1 MYLQMERVF
10 AQEKEIIM
18 ADSVKK
24 ILLVEDDRQLSDL
37 VTDFLTSEGYHV
49 KQEFRGDT
57 VAKRVE
63 LFSPDLIIL
72 DIMLPGKDGFAVC
85 RDLRPTFL
93 GPILM
98 LTAKGTDF
106 DQVLGLEIGADDYVI
121 KPVEPRVLLARIT
134 ALLRRG
140 ELPNQSQ
147 EVGEIACGNL
157 YINRASRK
165 VTLKD
170 DNVDLTSQEFDLLWL
185 LAKKAGEVQNRDYIY
200 KAVVGREYDGL
211 DRSVDVRI
219 SRLRKKLFDDTET
232 PFRIKTI
239 WGQGYLFVPDA
250 WN

>member
-1 MYLQMERVF
+1 MS
-10 AQEKEIIM
+10 EKNS
-18 ADSVKK
+18 SVKK
-24 ILLVEDDRQLSDL
+24 VLLVEDDRQLSNL
-37 VTDFLTSEGYHV
+37 VTDFLESEGYHV

-63 LFSPDLIIL
+63 LFTPDIILL
-72 DIMLPGKDGFAVC
+72 DIMLPGKDGFTVC
-85 RDLRPTFL
+85 KELRPTYK

-121 KPVEPRVLLARIT
+121 KPVEPRVLLARVT

-140 ELPNQSQ
+140 ELPQ
-147 EVGEIACGNL
+147 EGGNDKAELTIGKL
-157 YINRASRK
+157 YINKGSRH
-165 VTLKD
+165 VTLHD
-170 DNVDLTSQEFDLLWL
+170 EVIELTSQEFDLLWL
-185 LAKKAGEVQNRDYIY
+185 LASKSGTVQNRDYIY

-219 SRLRKKLFDDTET
+219 SRLRKKLLDSTET

-250 WN
+250 WE

>member
-1 MYLQMERVF
+1 MS
-10 AQEKEIIM
+10 
-18 ADSVKK
+18 SVRK

-37 VTDFLTSEGYHV
+37 VTDFLTTEGFHV

-63 LFSPDLIIL
+63 TFSPDLIIL
-72 DIMLPGKDGFAVC
+72 DLMLPGKDGFAVC
-85 RDLRPTFL
+85 RDIRPAFS

-121 KPVEPRVLLARIT
+121 KPVEPRVLLARVN

-140 ELPNQSQ
+140 DLPKDGN
-147 EVGEIACGNL
+147 EKAEINIGQL
-157 YINRASRK
+157 LINRGSRQ
-165 VTLKD
+165 VTLQD
-170 DNVDLTSQEFDLLWL
+170 ENVELTSQEFDLLWL
-185 LAKKAGEVQNRDYIY
+185 LASRSGEVQNRDYIY
-200 KAVVGREYDGL
+200 KAVVGREYDGM

-219 SRLRKKLFDDTET
+219 SRLRKKLHDSNET

-250 WN
+250 WS

>member
-1 MYLQMERVF
+1 MSESNQ
-10 AQEKEIIM
+10 
-18 ADSVKK
+18 SVKK
-24 ILLVEDDRQLSDL
+24 ILLVEDDRQLSNL
-37 VTDFLTSEGYHV
+37 ICDFLDAEGFHV

-57 VAKRVE
+57 VNKRVE
-63 LFSPDLIIL
+63 VFTPDLIIL

-85 RDLRPTFL
+85 KEIRPTFN

-121 KPVEPRVLLARIT
+121 KPVEPRVLLARVN

-140 ELPNQSQ
+140 QLPNEGS
-147 EVGEIACGNL
+147 EVAELTFGNL
-157 YINRASRK
+157 LVRRGSRQ
-165 VTLKD
+165 VVLD
-170 DNVDLTSQEFDLLWL
+170 GDNIELTSQEFDLLWL
-185 LAKKAGEVQNRDYIY
+185 LASKAGEVQNRDYIY
-200 KAVVGREYDGL
+200 KAVVGREYDGM

-219 SRLRKKLFDDTET
+219 SRLRKKLHDSTDT

-250 WN
+250 W

>member
-1 MYLQMERVF
+1 MPDN
-10 AQEKEIIM
+10 K
-18 ADSVKK
+18 SVKK
-24 ILLVEDDRQLSDL
+24 ILLVEDDRQLSNL
-37 VTDFLTSEGYHV
+37 ITEFLESEGMHV

-63 LFSPDLIIL
+63 TFTPDLIIL

-85 RDLRPTFL
+85 RDLRPTFS

-121 KPVEPRVLLARIT
+121 KPVEPRVLLARVN

-140 ELPNQSQ
+140 QLPQSNNEAADLTIGELF
-147 EVGEIACGNL
+147 I
-157 YINRASRK
+157 SRGSRQ
-165 VTLKD
+165 VTLSGE
-170 DNVDLTSQEFDLLWL
+170 NIELTSQEFDLLWL
-185 LAKKAGEVQNRDYIY
+185 LASRAGEVQNRDYIY
-200 KAVVGREYDGL
+200 KAVVGREYDGM
-211 DRSVDVRI
+211 DRSVDVRV
-219 SRLRKKLFDDTET
+219 SRLRKKLHDSNET

-250 WN
+250 WS

>member
-1 MYLQMERVF
+1 MSKLGSIKRLPR
-10 AQEKEIIM
+10 EIKM
-18 ADSVKK
+18 TDTVKK
-24 ILLVEDDRQLSDL
+24 ILLVEDDRQLSNL
-37 VTDFLTSEGYHV
+37 VTDFLTSEGFHV

-63 LFSPDLIIL
+63 LFSPDIIIL

-85 RDLRPTFL
+85 KDLRPSYS

-121 KPVEPRVLLARIT
+121 KPVEPRVLLARVT

-140 ELPNQSQ
+140 SLSMENQGAA
-147 EVGEIACGNL
+147 EVKCGDL

-165 VTLKD
+165 VTLKSE
-170 DNVDLTSQEFDLLWL
+170 NVDLTSQEFDLLWL
-185 LAKKAGEVQNRDYIY
+185 LASKAGEVQNRDYIY
-200 KAVVGREYDGL
+200 KAAVGREYDGL

>member
-1 MYLQMERVF
+1 M
-10 AQEKEIIM
+10 
-18 ADSVKK
+18 KK
-24 ILLVEDDRQLSDL
+24 ILLVEDDRQLSNL
-37 VTDFLTSEGYHV
+37 ITEFLESEGMHV

-63 LFSPDLIIL
+63 TFTPDLIVL

-85 RDLRPTFL
+85 RDLRPSFK

-121 KPVEPRVLLARIT
+121 KPVEPRVLLARVN

-140 ELPNQSQ
+140 QLPSSSNEASDLTIGELF
-147 EVGEIACGNL
+147 I
-157 YINRASRK
+157 SRGSRQ
-165 VTLKD
+165 VTLAGE
-170 DNVDLTSQEFDLLWL
+170 NIELTSQEFDLLWL
-185 LAKKAGEVQNRDYIY
+185 LASRAGEVQNRDYIY

-211 DRSVDVRI
+211 DRSVDVRV
-219 SRLRKKLFDDTET
+219 SRLRKKLHDSNET

-250 WN
+250 WS

>member
-1 MYLQMERVF
+1 M
-10 AQEKEIIM
+10 
-18 ADSVKK
+18 SVKK

-37 VTDFLTSEGYHV
+37 VADFLTTEGFHV

-57 VAKRVE
+57 VAKRIE
-63 LFSPDLIIL
+63 SFTPDIIL
-72 DIMLPGKDGFAVC
+72 LDVMLPGKDGFSVC
-85 RDLRPTFL
+85 KDIRPTYK

-121 KPVEPRVLLARIT
+121 KPVEPRVLLARVN

-140 ELPNQSQ
+140 NLSGGGNENSEL
-147 EVGEIACGNL
+147 VLGKL
-157 YINRASRK
+157 LINRSSRQ
-165 VTLKD
+165 VVLD
-170 DNVDLTSQEFDLLWL
+170 SESIELTSQEFDLLWL
-185 LAKKAGEVQNRDYIY
+185 LASRAGEVQNRDYIY

-219 SRLRKKLFDDTET
+219 SRLRKKLHDSNET

-250 WN
+250 WD

>member
-1 MYLQMERVF
+1 MSD
-10 AQEKEIIM
+10 KNT
-18 ADSVKK
+18 SVKK

-37 VTDFLTSEGYHV
+37 VKDFLESEGYHV

-57 VAKRVE
+57 VAKRIDQ
-63 LFSPDLIIL
+63 FTPDIIIL
-72 DIMLPGKDGFAVC
+72 DIMLPGKDGFTVC
-85 RDLRPTFL
+85 KEIRPTYK

-121 KPVEPRVLLARIT
+121 KPVEPRVLLARVN

-140 ELPNQSQ
+140 DLPTDGNELS
-147 EVGEIACGNL
+147 EINIGKL
-157 YINRASRK
+157 YINRGSRQ
-165 VTLKD
+165 VTLHD
-170 DNVDLTSQEFDLLWL
+170 ENIELTSQEFDLLWL
-185 LAKKAGEVQNRDYIY
+185 LSSKAGEVQNRDYIY

-219 SRLRKKLFDDTET
+219 SRLRKKLDDSNDT

-250 WN
+250 WE

>member
-1 MYLQMERVF
+1 M
-10 AQEKEIIM
+10 
-18 ADSVKK
+18 SVKK
-24 ILLVEDDRQLSDL
+24 ILLVEDDRQLSEL

-49 KQEFRGDT
+49 KQEYRGDT

-63 LFSPDLIIL
+63 SFTPDLIIL
-72 DIMLPGKDGFAVC
+72 DIMLPGKDGFSVC
-85 RDLRPTFL
+85 RDLRPTFK

-98 LTAKGTDF
+98 LTAKSTDF

-140 ELPNQSQ
+140 ELPSDVVENTDLNFGSLLIKR
-147 EVGEIACGNL
+147 G
-157 YINRASRK
+157 SRQ
-165 VTLKD
+165 VTLDEK
-170 DNVDLTSQEFDLLWL
+170 NVDLTSQEFDLLWL
-185 LAKKAGEVQNRDYIY
+185 LANKAGEVQNRDYIY
-200 KAVVGREYDGL
+200 KAVVGREYDGM

-219 SRLRKKLFDDTET
+219 SRLRKKLYDNNET

-250 WN
+250 W

>member
-1 MYLQMERVF
+1 MS
-10 AQEKEIIM
+10 
-18 ADSVKK
+18 DSVKK
-24 ILLVEDDRQLSDL
+24 ILLVEDDRQLSEL

-57 VAKRVE
+57 VAKRVD
-63 LFSPDLIIL
+63 LFKPDLIIL

-85 RDLRPTFL
+85 RDIRPSFS

-98 LTAKGTDF
+98 LTAKSTDF

-121 KPVEPRVLLARIT
+121 KPVEPRVLLARVT

-140 ELPNQSQ
+140 QLPNQSQ
-147 EVGEIACGNL
+147 EVGEVTHGDL
-157 YINRASRK
+157 HINRASRK
-165 VTLKD
+165 VTLKEE
-170 DNVDLTSQEFDLLWL
+170 NVDLTSQEFDLLWL
-185 LAKKAGEVQNRDYIY
+185 LAIKAGEVQNRDYIY

-211 DRSVDVRI
+211 DRSVDVRV

-250 WN
+250 WDS

>member
-1 MYLQMERVF
+1 MSNKN
-10 AQEKEIIM
+10 A
-18 ADSVKK
+18 SVKK

-37 VTDFLTSEGYHV
+37 VRDFLESEGYHV
-49 KQEFRGDT
+49 KQEFRGDK

-63 LFSPDLIIL
+63 QFFPDLILL
-72 DIMLPGKDGFAVC
+72 DIMLPGKDRFTVC
-85 RDLRPTFL
+85 KELRPTFT

-121 KPVEPRVLLARIT
+121 KPVEPRVLLARVN

-140 ELPNQSQ
+140 ELPKDSNEQS
-147 EVGEIACGNL
+147 ELNIGKL
-157 YINRASRK
+157 YVNRGSRE
-165 VTLKD
+165 VTLQD
-170 DNVDLTSQEFDLLWL
+170 ESIELTSQEFDLLWL
-185 LAKKAGEVQNRDYIY
+185 LASRAGEVQNRDFIY

-219 SRLRKKLFDDTET
+219 SRLRKKLHDSNET

-239 WGQGYLFVPDA
+239 WGQGYLFVPNA
-250 WN
+250 WE

>member
-1 MYLQMERVF
+1 MS
-10 AQEKEIIM
+10 
-18 ADSVKK
+18 DSVKK
-24 ILLVEDDRQLSDL
+24 IHLVEDDRQLSEL

-57 VAKRVE
+57 VAKRVD
-63 LFSPDLIIL
+63 LFKPDLIIL

-85 RDLRPTFL
+85 RDIRPKFS

-121 KPVEPRVLLARIT
+121 KPVEPRVLLARVT

-140 ELPNQSQ
+140 KLPNQSQ
-147 EVGEIACGNL
+147 EVGEVAHGEL
-157 YINRASRK
+157 HINRASRK

-170 DNVDLTSQEFDLLWL
+170 ENVDLTSQEFDLLWL
-185 LAKKAGEVQNRDYIY
+185 LASKAGEVQNRDYIY

-211 DRSVDVRI
+211 DRSVDVRV

-250 WN
+250 WESTP

>member
-1 MYLQMERVF
+1 MSGNTS
-10 AQEKEIIM
+10 
-18 ADSVKK
+18 SVKK

-37 VTDFLTSEGYHV
+37 VADFLSNEGFHV
-49 KQEFRGDT
+49 KQEYRGDT

-63 LFSPDLIIL
+63 SFSPDLIIL
-72 DIMLPGKDGFAVC
+72 DVMLPGKDGFAIC
-85 RDLRPTFL
+85 RDLRPTFN

-121 KPVEPRVLLARIT
+121 KPVEPRVLLARVN

-140 ELPNQSQ
+140 ELPHDSNEKS
-147 EVGEIACGNL
+147 EITCGQL
-157 YINRASRK
+157 FISRGSRQ
-165 VTLKD
+165 VILHEE
-170 DNVDLTSQEFDLLWL
+170 NIDLTSQEFDLLWL
-185 LAKKAGEVQNRDYIY
+185 LANRAGEVQNRDYIY
-200 KAVVGREYDGL
+200 KAVVGREYDGM

-219 SRLRKKLFDDTET
+219 SRLRKKLHDSNET

-250 WN
+250 WE

>member
-1 MYLQMERVF
+1 MSNS
-10 AQEKEIIM
+10 KET
-18 ADSVKK
+18 VKK
-24 ILLVEDDRQLSDL
+24 ILLVEDDRQLSNL
-37 VTDFLTSEGYHV
+37 ICDFLETEGFHV

-63 LFSPDLIIL
+63 SFTPDIIIL

-85 RDLRPTFL
+85 KDIRPNFS

-121 KPVEPRVLLARIT
+121 KPVEPRVLLARVN

-140 ELPNQSQ
+140 VLPGESNEAAELAF
-147 EVGEIACGNL
+147 GDLAI
-157 YINRASRK
+157 RKASRQ
-165 VTLKD
+165 VTLGGE
-170 DNVDLTSQEFDLLWL
+170 NIELTSQEFDLLWL
-185 LAKKAGEVQNRDYIY
+185 LALKAGEVQNRDYIY
-200 KAVVGREYDGL
+200 KAVVGREYDGM

-219 SRLRKKLFDDTET
+219 SRLRKKLLDNTET

-250 WN
+250 W

>member
-1 MYLQMERVF
+1 MT
-10 AQEKEIIM
+10 
-18 ADSVKK
+18 DSVKK

-57 VAKRVE
+57 VAKRVD
-63 LFSPDLIIL
+63 LFTPDLIIL

-85 RDLRPTFL
+85 RDLRPSFS

-121 KPVEPRVLLARIT
+121 KPVEPRVLLARVT

-140 ELPNQSQ
+140 KLPNQSQ
-147 EVGEIACGNL
+147 EVGEVSHGDL
-157 YINRASRK
+157 HINRASRK

-170 DNVDLTSQEFDLLWL
+170 ENVDLTSQEFDLLWL
-185 LAKKAGEVQNRDYIY
+185 LASKAGEVQNRDYIY

-211 DRSVDVRI
+211 DRSVDVRV

-250 WN
+250 WES

>member
-1 MYLQMERVF
+1 MLTN
-10 AQEKEIIM
+10 K
-18 ADSVKK
+18 STVKK
-24 ILLVEDDRQLSDL
+24 ILLVEDDRQLSNL
-37 VTDFLTSEGYHV
+37 ITDFLEMEGFHV

-63 LFSPDLIIL
+63 LFSPDIIIL
-72 DIMLPGKDGFAVC
+72 DVMLPGKDGFTVC
-85 RDLRPTFL
+85 KELRPKYT

-121 KPVEPRVLLARIT
+121 KPVEPRVLLARVS

-140 ELPNQSQ
+140 NLPSAGDDVAEL
-147 EVGEIACGNL
+147 EYGNL
-157 YINRASRK
+157 HITRGSRQ
-165 VTLKD
+165 VLL
-170 DNVDLTSQEFDLLWL
+170 NNENIELTSQEFDLLWL
-185 LAKKAGEVQNRDYIY
+185 LASKSGEVQNRDYIY
-200 KAVVGREYDGL
+200 KAVVGREYDGM

-219 SRLRKKLFDDTET
+219 SRLRKKLQDSNET

-239 WGQGYLFVPDA
+239 WGQGYLFVADA

>member
-1 MYLQMERVF
+1 MSNSNS
-10 AQEKEIIM
+10 
-18 ADSVKK
+18 SVKK

-37 VTDFLTSEGYHV
+37 VTDFLTSEGFHV

-72 DIMLPGKDGFAVC
+72 DVMLPGKDGFAVC
-85 RDLRPTFL
+85 RDLRPKYAN
-93 GPILM
+93 PILM

-140 ELPNQSQ
+140 QLPNSNQ
-147 EVGEIACGNL
+147 ESSEISCGAL
-157 YINRASRK
+157 TVNRGSRQ
-165 VTLKD
+165 VTLHD
-170 DNVDLTSQEFDLLWL
+170 ENIDLTSQEFDLLWL
-185 LAKKAGEVQNRDYIY
+185 LSSKAGEVQNRDYIY
-200 KAVVGREYDGL
+200 KAVVGREYDGM

-219 SRLRKKLFDDTET
+219 SRLRKKLHDSNET

>member
-1 MYLQMERVF
+1 MSVNNLP
-10 AQEKEIIM
+10 
-18 ADSVKK
+18 VKK

-37 VTDFLTSEGYHV
+37 VAEFLEGEGYHV
-49 KQEFRGDT
+49 KQELRGDT
-57 VAKRVE
+57 VEKRVE
-63 LFSPDLIIL
+63 KFVPDLIIL

-85 RDLRPTFL
+85 KDLRPKYS

-121 KPVEPRVLLARIT
+121 KPVEPRVLLARVN

-140 ELPNQSQ
+140 QLASAQKESAEITCGELF
-147 EVGEIACGNL
+147 
-157 YINRASRK
+157 INRGSRQ
-165 VTLKD
+165 VTLHGK
-170 DNVDLTSQEFDLLWL
+170 NVELTSQEFDLLWL
-185 LAKKAGEVQNRDYIY
+185 LASRSGEVQNRDYIY
-200 KAVVGREYDGL
+200 KAVVGREYDGM

-219 SRLRKKLFDDTET
+219 SRLRKKLHDSNET

-250 WN
+250 WS

>member
-1 MYLQMERVF
+1 
-10 AQEKEIIM
+10 M

-121 KPVEPRVLLARIT
+121 KPVEPRVLLARVT

-147 EVGEIACGNL
+147 EVGEISCGHL
-157 YINRASRK
+157 HINKASRK

-185 LAKKAGEVQNRDYIY
+185 LAIKAGEVQNRDYIY

-219 SRLRKKLFDDTET
+219 SRIRKKLFDDSET

>member
-1 MYLQMERVF
+1 MSENMS
-10 AQEKEIIM
+10 
-18 ADSVKK
+18 SVKK
-24 ILLVEDDRQLSDL
+24 ILLVEDDRQLSNL
-37 VTDFLTSEGYHV
+37 VTDFLTSEGFHV

-63 LFSPDLIIL
+63 TFSPDLIVL
-72 DIMLPGKDGFAVC
+72 DVMLPGKDGFAVC
-85 RDLRPTFL
+85 RDIRHNFS

-98 LTAKGTDF
+98 LTAKSTDF

-121 KPVEPRVLLARIT
+121 KPVEPRVLLARVN

-140 ELPNQSQ
+140 ELPQ
-147 EVGEIACGNL
+147 ENKEKAEITCGQL
-157 YINRASRK
+157 YINRGSRQVK
-165 VTLKD
+165 LHD
-170 DNVDLTSQEFDLLWL
+170 ENVELTSQEFDLLWL
-185 LAKKAGEVQNRDYIY
+185 LASRSGEVQNRDYIY
-200 KAVVGREYDGL
+200 KAVVGRDYDGM

-219 SRLRKKLFDDTET
+219 SRLRKKLLDSNET

>member
-1 MYLQMERVF
+1 MS
-10 AQEKEIIM
+10 
-18 ADSVKK
+18 DSVKK
-24 ILLVEDDRQLSDL
+24 ILLVEDDRQLSNL

-63 LFSPDLIIL
+63 LFKPDIIIL

-85 RDLRPTFL
+85 RDLRPSFS

-121 KPVEPRVLLARIT
+121 KPVEPRVLLARVT

-140 ELPNQSQ
+140 QLPNQSQ
-147 EVGEIACGNL
+147 EAGEVLCGNL
-157 YINRASRK
+157 HINRASRK
-165 VTLKD
+165 VTLQD
-170 DNVDLTSQEFDLLWL
+170 ENVDLTSQEFDLLWL
-185 LAKKAGEVQNRDYIY
+185 LASKSGEVQNRDYIY

-250 WN
+250 WG